1 MVFNYL
7 ALKILGG
14 KERGLLDFRGREGQN
29 ILLLAS
35 VGEFSYSEIF
45 CRQNRID
52 SCNTLH
58 ESKYHSAVPTA
69 RVFFLFFFRI
79 HPNYI

>member
-35 VGEFSYSEIF
+35 VG
-45 CRQNRID
+45 
-52 SCNTLH
+52 
-58 ESKYHSAVPTA
+58 
-69 RVFFLFFFRI
+69 
-79 HPNYI
+79 